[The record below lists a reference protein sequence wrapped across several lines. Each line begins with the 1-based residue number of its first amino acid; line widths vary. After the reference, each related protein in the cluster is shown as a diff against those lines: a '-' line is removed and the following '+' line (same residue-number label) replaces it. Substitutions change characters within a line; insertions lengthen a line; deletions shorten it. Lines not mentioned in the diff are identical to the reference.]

1 MSSKLILTV
10 TIAVTSEEPIDS
22 KFYVDPA
29 AVEASDVILVEC
41 PFNIDAKALDISK
54 VIQGTLPGVIEE
66 HKERRYAER
75 ERLRALTQPSLLT
88 MMQEVAEEAADEY
101 LAATG
106 NEGEE
111 PESVPQATD
120 AE

>member
-22 KFYVDPA
+22 KFYIDPA
-29 AVEASDVILVEC
+29 DVQASDVILVEC

-88 MMQEVAEEAADEY
+88 MMQEKEQFLDEY
-101 LAATG
+101 NATTG
-106 NEGEE
+106 NDGEE
-111 PESVPQATD
+111 PAAIPQT
-120 AE
+120 

>member
-10 TIAVTSEEPIDS
+10 TIAVTSQEPYDS
-22 KFYVDPA
+22 KFYVDPT

-75 ERLRALTQPSLLT
+75 ERLRAMTQPSLLT
-88 MMQEVAEEAADEY
+88 LVPDLTPDEAEESADEY
-101 LAATG
+101 NAATG

-111 PESVPQATD
+111 PESVPQD
-120 AE
+120 